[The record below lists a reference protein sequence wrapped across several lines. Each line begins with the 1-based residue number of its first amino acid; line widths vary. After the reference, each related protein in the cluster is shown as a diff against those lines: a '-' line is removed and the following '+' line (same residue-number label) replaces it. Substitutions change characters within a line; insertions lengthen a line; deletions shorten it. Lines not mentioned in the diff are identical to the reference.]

1 MKAILLGFALSL
13 SLASSGFAQSQAPP
27 SSLEHDAFSGGTVRF
42 QLSAGGYRIRASRD
56 DKIRVR
62 WSTRR
67 EEDLASVRV
76 DLEVRGKE
84 AKIRTRGPSDN
95 FQVEIEIP
103 ASSNVYARLT
113 AGELRIEGI
122 EGSKDIESH
131 AGDLD
136 IDVGNPGAYSR
147 VDASVYFGGLD
158 ASPFHI
164 SKGGIGR
171 SFTWHGGGNYRLHA
185 HVGAG
190 ELRLYTRMP
199 V

>member
-1 MKAILLGFALSL
+1 MHRIFLGFAFSL
-13 SLASSGFAQSQAPP
+13 FLASSGQAQSMAPLT
-27 SSLEHDAFSGGTVRF
+27 SLERDASSGGTIRLR
-42 QLSAGGYRIRASRD
+42 LSAGGYRIRASRD
-56 DKIRVR
+56 NKIRVR
-62 WSTRR
+62 WSTSR

-76 DLEVRGKE
+76 DVEVHGKE
-84 AKIRTRGPSDN
+84 ARIRTRGPSNN

-103 ASSNVYARLT
+103 ASSDVYARLP

-136 IDVGNPGAYSR
+136 IDVGKPGSYSH
-147 VDASVYFGGLD
+147 VDASVLAGDLD
-158 ASPFHI
+158 ASPFHV
-164 SKGGIGR
+164 SKGGLLR
-171 SFTWHGGGNYRLHA
+171 SFSWHGGGSYRLHA

-190 ELRLYTRMP
+190 ELRLYSRLP